1 VFYSAACTA
10 LWYGRWLLYFGDA
23 DGSSGQECSG
33 NENSSKEVVHW
44 VVGTAPLCARN
55 FLLMAALGYCGRKF
69 GCLTGT
75 GGGVLE
81 TLLCGDSSGDGDADM
96 AGWFAI
102 VGDHAGDRAQSI
114 WTEACDTRR
123 MTQKQAAV
131 LGGAK
136 LLLWHWSQPRA
147 FLWLLYVF
155 RGEVTALGPTQ
166 QSLAAVVA
174 TREVLGSTLLAVAR
188 KGSSCELS
196 TGCDNNPCKNGGNC
210 VADDGEHQCQC
221 ASGWTG
227 ETCDHATSFDDN
239 PCGAHGRCTVQTGAH
254 FRFKYDAGFG
264 GPECNHAEECCQP

>member
-1 VFYSAACTA
+1 
-10 LWYGRWLLYFGDA
+10 
-23 DGSSGQECSG
+23 
-33 NENSSKEVVHW
+33 
-44 VVGTAPLCARN
+44 
-55 FLLMAALGYCGRKF
+55 M
-69 GCLTGT
+69 
-75 GGGVLE
+75 
-81 TLLCGDSSGDGDADM
+81 
-96 AGWFAI
+96 
-102 VGDHAGDRAQSI
+102 
-114 WTEACDTRR
+114 
-123 MTQKQAAV
+123 

-136 LLLWHWSQPRA
+136 LLLWHWSQPGA

-227 ETCDHATSFDDN
+227 ETCDHATSLDDN
-239 PCGAHGRCTVQTGAH
+239 PCGAHGRCTVQTVKQSCLVMKTHVLRRKSFGALN
-254 FRFKYDAGFG
+254 FFSLGSQLFLPGSPTFSLPRLAF
-264 GPECNHAEECCQP
+264 EVVSW